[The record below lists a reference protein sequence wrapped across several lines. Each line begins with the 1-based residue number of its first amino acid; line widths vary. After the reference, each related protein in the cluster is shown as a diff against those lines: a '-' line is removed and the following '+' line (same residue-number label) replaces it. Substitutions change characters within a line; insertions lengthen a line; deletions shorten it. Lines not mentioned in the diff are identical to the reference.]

1 MKAKKALK
9 ITALVLLISFVFII
23 LGGVIFYVIVTKDIN
38 LNKNELEVYAEET
51 KFTDVCGDPITL
63 PAEYKIVAPLN
74 EISPHI
80 VNAFVALEDKRFYSH
95 HGLDYRRIVGALINN
110 IKAGYMKEGGSTIT
124 QQLAKNAILSNEKS
138 IVRKLKEAKL
148 AKQIEK
154 RYSKDQIMEMYLNT
168 IYFGHSLYGVRAA
181 TERLFDKKPSD
192 VSLSEASILAGIVKN
207 PKKNSPLNSVEN
219 ALERRD
225 LVLKLMKDQGYI
237 DENEYNAAVAEGYSE
252 PDTTASDN
260 PYLKYAESAAEE
272 AADILGISEKSLF
285 TGGYVVNTYLDS
297 ELQRNVYEIRNGE
310 SFSTDGVNSTEL
322 IADNRSGGIV
332 AYDSDSSFDPMEFRR
347 SPGSA
352 LKPFLAYLPALESG
366 KYSPFTPILDQKTD
380 FNGYSPKNYM
390 DRYSGWCSLTEA
402 VMSSANAPAVKLA
415 NEFGINGAKSFAE
428 RFGLRFNE
436 KDGLPTVLG
445 GMTDGVTVT
454 ELGEAY
460 MTLAC
465 GGVHKQL
472 TFIKSIEKDGKTVY
486 KNEAVQTRAVSEES
500 AYMMTYMLEKTA
512 ESGTAKKLSSI
523 GCVAAKTGTNGD
535 SDANYDAWCAAYTP
549 EYTSISACYGK
560 SMPLSVTGGGL
571 PSLLALKILQT
582 IPLSEVGFT
591 PPEGIIYADID
602 GYLYDNYH
610 ILNLAGE
617 NTPYEYRKT
626 AMFNENLLPETS
638 CYFDDPLPTDFAV
651 RRGDGELSVSFTA
664 DDKFVIKV
672 SDLNG
677 NEVYRAEPG
686 QGFVEV
692 AVPEYGFGF
701 VGYRL
706 TAETSDGVFVAESDP
721 KIVFLFREN
730 RFDGIFRN
738 RFKNN
743 SIFG

>member
-95 HGLDYRRIVGALINN
+95 HGLDYRRIAGALINN

-124 QQLAKNAILSNEKS
+124 QQLAKNAILTNEKS

-192 VSLSEASILAGIVKN
+192 VSLSEAAILAGIVKN

-310 SFSTDGVNSTEL
+310 SFSTDGVTSTEL
-322 IADNRSGGIV
+322 IADNRSGV
-332 AYDSDSSFDPMEFRR
+332 ETV
-347 SPGSA
+347 
-352 LKPFLAYLPALESG
+352 SG
-366 KYSPFTPILDQKTD
+366 
-380 FNGYSPKNYM
+380 
-390 DRYSGWCSLTEA
+390 
-402 VMSSANAPAVKLA
+402 
-415 NEFGINGAKSFAE
+415 
-428 RFGLRFNE
+428 
-436 KDGLPTVLG
+436 
-445 GMTDGVTVT
+445 
-454 ELGEAY
+454 
-460 MTLAC
+460 
-465 GGVHKQL
+465 
-472 TFIKSIEKDGKTVY
+472 
-486 KNEAVQTRAVSEES
+486 
-500 AYMMTYMLEKTA
+500 
-512 ESGTAKKLSSI
+512 
-523 GCVAAKTGTNGD
+523 
-535 SDANYDAWCAAYTP
+535 
-549 EYTSISACYGK
+549 ISAG
-560 SMPLSVTGGGL
+560 
-571 PSLLALKILQT
+571 
-582 IPLSEVGFT
+582 VGIREIFSF
-591 PPEGIIYADID
+591 
-602 GYLYDNYH
+602 H
-610 ILNLAGE
+610 
-617 NTPYEYRKT
+617 
-626 AMFNENLLPETS
+626 S
-638 CYFDDPLPTDFAV
+638 DF
-651 RRGDGELSVSFTA
+651 GS
-664 DDKFVIKV
+664 K
-672 SDLNG
+672 
-677 NEVYRAEPG
+677 
-686 QGFVEV
+686 
-692 AVPEYGFGF
+692 
-701 VGYRL
+701 
-706 TAETSDGVFVAESDP
+706 
-721 KIVFLFREN
+721 N
-730 RFDGIFRN
+730 RF
-738 RFKNN
+738 
-743 SIFG
+743 